1 MRQETAT
8 TQVRFWQVD
17 SGRESGKPI
26 TNLEVVNA
34 VKFSPDGKLVAA
46 GLADRTVHLWDVKT
60 GQAYGPVLRGHT
72 NQVESID
79 FSPDGKATGQCR
91 R

>member
-1 MRQETAT
+1 M
-8 TQVRFWQVD
+8 RFWQVD
-17 SGRESGKPI
+17 SGREYGKPI
-26 TNLEVVNA
+26 TNLEIVNA

-60 GQAYGPVLRGHT
+60 RQPYGPVLGGHT
-72 NQVESID
+72 NQVESVD
-79 FSPDGKATGQCR
+79 FSPRREATGQCR